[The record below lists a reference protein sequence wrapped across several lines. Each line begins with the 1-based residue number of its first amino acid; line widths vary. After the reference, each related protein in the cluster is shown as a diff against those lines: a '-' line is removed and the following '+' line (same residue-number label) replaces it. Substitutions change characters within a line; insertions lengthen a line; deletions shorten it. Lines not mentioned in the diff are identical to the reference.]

1 MFKLTEMPSF
11 DEDEGGVLADIEET
25 EEELDIEINDD
36 EPSFLMGQTA
46 QTVCV
51 CSVFVISVCVPCS

>member
-1 MFKLTEMPSF
+1 MRKSGVYKITEEVGF
-11 DEDEGGVLADIEET
+11 NEDEGGVLADIEET

-46 QTVCV
+46 QTVRG
-51 CSVFVISVCVPCS
+51 VFSDT